1 MGVCCGKGGAE
12 EVEEMVD
19 GGEGE
24 VDFRGRHCGWCF
36 VLVGRGG
43 VCGAE
48 VFERYLWSA
57 SVAGVYG
64 NIT

>member
-12 EVEEMVD
+12 EVEEMVE

-43 VCGAE
+43 FVERKCLNDICG
-48 VFERYLWSA
+48 VPL
-57 SVAGVYG
+57 
-64 NIT
+64 